1 MQAPEGATMERRARI
16 ITGLTLFAY
25 AACHF
30 LGHATGI
37 FGVMAMEIVGRG
49 VLLAPWRTPAG
60 RAALLVCVFVHAALG
75 VRALFRRHHLR
86 MPAIEAWQL
95 VLGLSIPPLL
105 MEHVVNVRVGASA
118 FGLADTYHRVLS
130 SIWTGGSLA
139 QHFALLSLVWAHGC
153 IGLHQ
158 WLSRHEWYRRRRD
171 LFLAGAIALPFS
183 AALGVT
189 NAGWDVADSVLRN
202 PGATVDAATAAHAAL
217 SDWTWRGQIAYGAA
231 IGLALLA
238 WIWRN
243 GFRSRSTAIR
253 VTYPGGRVVAV
264 PRGFSILETSRWARI
279 PHASSCGG
287 RGRCSTCRIRIVAG
301 EASAPEILRAERE
314 TLERINAPRHV
325 RLACQLRPR
334 ADIEVVPLVPVAS
347 HARPLHAQGESR
359 EVLVTAMFLDLR
371 ESTRFAA
378 GRLPFDA
385 LYVVEHYV
393 RLVTAA
399 IEANGG
405 VVTGVAGDGV
415 MSLFGVGAGPV
426 AGARGALRAISAA
439 WDAIDG
445 LSRELAGELDRP
457 LRFGAGLH
465 ASPCAV
471 RSIPMLG
478 QPSLQFLGEAGN
490 VASRLE
496 AATKPQKCVCI
507 ISEAVF
513 ELAETPIPEGLA
525 REELAVRGLDD
536 LVSARLLRERGEAD
550 FGEFA
555 PLTES
560 TAA

>member
-1 MQAPEGATMERRARI
+1 MMMERRARI
-16 ITGLTLFAY
+16 VTGLTLFAY

-37 FGVMAMEIVGRG
+37 FGVAAMEVVGRG
-49 VLLAPWRTPAG
+49 ILLAPWRTPLG
-60 RAALLVCVFVHAALG
+60 RGVLLVFVLVHAALG
-75 VRALFRRHHLR
+75 LRALVRRPHLR

-95 VLGLSIPPLL
+95 ALGLAIPFLL
-105 MEHVVNVRVGASA
+105 VGHVVKVRVGATA
-118 FGLADTYHRVLS
+118 FDLADTYHRVLS
-130 SIWTGGSLA
+130 SIWATATLG
-139 QHFALLSLVWAHGC
+139 QHFLLLGLVWAHGC

-171 LFLAGAIALPFS
+171 LFLAGAITLPFS
-183 AALGVT
+183 AALGVM
-189 NAGWDVADSVLRN
+189 NAGWDVADAALRD
-202 PGATVDAATAAHAAL
+202 PAAATPLGPPAELAALGEWAWRIQIGYGAT
-217 SDWTWRGQIAYGAA
+217 
-231 IGLALLA
+231 IGLALLF
-238 WIWRN
+238 WLWRS
-243 GFRSRSTAIR
+243 GLQSRSTAVR
-253 VTYPGGRVVAV
+253 VTYPDGRVVVA
-264 PRGFSILETSRWARI
+264 PRGFSVLETSRWAGI

-287 RGRCSTCRIRIVAG
+287 RGRCSTCRIRIAAG
-301 EASAPEILRAERE
+301 EANAPEILPAERE
-314 TLERINAPRHV
+314 TLDRVKAPPHV
-325 RLACQLRPR
+325 RLACQLRPS

-347 HARPLHAQGESR
+347 AERAAHEGESR
-359 EVLVTAMFLDLR
+359 EMLVTAMFLDLR

-385 LYVVEHYV
+385 LYVVERYV

-415 MSLFGVGAGPV
+415 MSLFGVGGVGPV
-426 AGARGALRAISAA
+426 AGARGALRAVGAV
-439 WDAIDG
+439 WDAIDA
-445 LSRELAGELDRP
+445 LSSDLAGELDRP

-465 ASPCAV
+465 ASHCAV
-471 RSIPMLG
+471 RSIPLLG
-478 QPSLQFLGEAGN
+478 QPSLQFLGDAGN

-496 AATKPQKCVCI
+496 AATKALKCVSI

-536 LVSARLLRERGEAD
+536 HVAARLLRERGEAD

-560 TAA
+560 TTV